1 MIEKLQFISQENTS
15 FSHLDSIKAACEA
28 GVKWVQLR
36 VKNKSAEEVL
46 ALALEA
52 RAISRQYG
60 AKLIINDKAE
70 IALQADADG
79 VHLGKED
86 MPIREARKIV
96 GNRIIGATAN
106 TFEDIQQHALDG
118 ADYIGL
124 GPFRFTATKEK
135 LSPILGLVGYA
146 SLMESCR
153 EKAISVPVVAIGG
166 IAVADLPAI
175 METGVHGIAVSSL
188 IARAA
193 DQQELVEKILKLLE
207 KERTAHA

>member
-15 FSHLDSIKAACEA
+15 FGHLDSIKAACEA

-36 VKNKSAEEVL
+36 VKDRSEEEVL
-46 ALALEA
+46 ALAHEA
-52 RAISRQYG
+52 RIISHRYG
-60 AKLIINDKAE
+60 AKLIINDRPGAA
-70 IALQADADG
+70 IVADADG

-86 MPIREARKIV
+86 MPIREAREIV

-106 TFEDIQQHALDG
+106 TFEDIQKHALEG
-118 ADYIGL
+118 VDYIGL

-135 LSPILGLVGYA
+135 LSPILGLAGY
-146 SLMESCR
+146 SFLMGRCR
-153 EKAISVPVVAIGG
+153 EKGISTPVVAIGG
-166 IAVADLPAI
+166 IEVADLPSI
-175 METGVHGIAVSSL
+175 METGLHGIAVSSL

-193 DQQELVEKILKLLE
+193 NQQELVEKILKELE